1 MKIGNS
7 LVILMSE
14 VVFVR
19 LLDHGDDQ
27 HEEERHQPARPV
39 HRRLRDDEG
48 QDQRHQEINIGYP
61 PNYNKKGKKTFD
73 DS

>member
-1 MKIGNS
+1 VKIGSS

-27 HEEERHQPARPV
+27 HEEERHQPAGPV
-39 HRRLRDDEG
+39 HRRVRDDEG
-48 QDQRHQEINIGYP
+48 QDQSHQEINIGYP
-61 PNYNKKGKKTFD
+61 PNYNKKRNKD
-73 DS
+73 Y